1 MGVLGGVNSMAIE
14 IERKFLVS
22 HNGWRRQVCR
32 RHQIRQAY
40 LSSTNQSTTRVR
52 VIDECQ
58 AVLTVKSG
66 YRGLARHEFEYTIP
80 CQDAHQL
87 IELRTSEIV
96 EKTRHYVTTS
106 ELTWEVDEFLGS
118 NSGLVIAEVELDDEG
133 IDVQL
138 PDWVGEEVTG
148 QKIYHNSQLAIRPFS
163 TWPDRQAKRNRI
175 KPPPHSVAAN
185 LTAA

>member
-1 MGVLGGVNSMAIE
+1 MAIE

-32 RHQIRQAY
+32 QHQIRQAY
-40 LSSTNQSTTRVR
+40 LSSTDLSTTRVR
-52 VIDECQ
+52 VIDELQ
-58 AVLTVKSG
+58 AVLTIKSG
-66 YRGLARHEFEYTIP
+66 YRGLARHEFEYAIP
-80 CQDAHQL
+80 CNDAHQI

-96 EKTRHYVTTS
+96 EKTRHYVTVAG
-106 ELTWEVDEFLGS
+106 LTWEVDEFLGL

-133 IDVQL
+133 IEIQL

-148 QKIYHNSQLAIRPFS
+148 QRLYHNSQLAIRPFS
-163 TWPDRQAKRNRI
+163 TWRDRQAMKNFVD
-175 KPPPHSVAAN
+175 PLPHNAAAN